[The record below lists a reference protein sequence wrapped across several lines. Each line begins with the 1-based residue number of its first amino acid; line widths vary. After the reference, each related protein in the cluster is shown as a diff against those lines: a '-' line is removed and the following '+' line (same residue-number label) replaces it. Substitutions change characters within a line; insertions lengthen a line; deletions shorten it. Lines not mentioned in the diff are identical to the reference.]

1 MNLDDNILEEGITQV
16 ILAVDVGSSSIRCTA
31 YRVRAATGS
40 SPTKPG
46 GSSQQADKVEPV
58 SEDSYAVRK
67 IRTVE
72 PNTGKIMLTTED
84 GTNLLDE
91 IDGII
96 DECLEKLRN
105 SLEEFHVLGL
115 GFATFCMN
123 LIALDEYGNPVGK
136 EATLSYA
143 CATPSV
149 AEECR
154 WLKRYDVLYII
165 DVSKL
170 IGQTLDSKC
179 Y

>member
-1 MNLDDNILEEGITQV
+1 MSSDDVIQV

-31 YRVRAATGS
+31 YRVRTNTAAGS
-40 SPTKPG
+40 SP
-46 GSSQQADKVEPV
+46 GSKSDSQQQQQANKVEPV
-58 SEDSYAVRK
+58 SEDSFAVRK

-72 PNTGKIMLTTED
+72 TNTGKIMLTTED

-91 IDGII
+91 IDWII

-123 LIALDEYGNPVGK
+123 LIALDEYGKPVGK

-143 CATPSV
+143 CATPGV
-149 AEECR
+149 ADECR
-154 WLKRYDVLYII
+154 WLKRYVLMYIFDVL
-165 DVSKL
+165 L
-170 IGQTLDSKC
+170 AH
-179 Y
+179 

>member
-1 MNLDDNILEEGITQV
+1 MSSDDKIMEEGVPQV

-31 YRVRAATGS
+31 YRMRAGAS
-40 SPTKPG
+40 SK
-46 GSSQQADKVEPV
+46 SQSQANKVVEPV
-58 SEDSYAVRK
+58 SEDSFAVRK

-84 GTNLLDE
+84 GTNLLDD

-123 LIALDEYGNPVGK
+123 LIALDEYGKPVGK

-143 CATPSV
+143 CATPGV
-149 AEECR
+149 ADECR
-154 WLKRYDVLYII
+154 WLKRYVAAIVTIFGVLH
-165 DVSKL
+165 
-170 IGQTLDSKC
+170 TF
-179 Y
+179 